1 MSILDLP
8 DLLALRAAWRAD
20 GLRLV
25 LTNGVFDLLHA
36 GHVAY
41 LARARAL
48 GDRLV
53 VALNSD
59 ASTSA
64 LKGPLRPII
73 AEDDRAALLAAL
85 RAVDAVTI
93 FAQPTAEAVV
103 AALRPEVYVKGGD
116 YSDPDG
122 QPDLA
127 RLPEG
132 RVAVAYGGQVVLL
145 PFAEGRSSSA
155 IIARIVARYGSRENQ
170 TLP

>member
-8 DLLALRAAWRAD
+8 TLLALRAHWHSA
-20 GLRLV
+20 GERLV

-41 LARARAL
+41 LEQARAL
-48 GDRLV
+48 GERLV
-53 VALNSD
+53 IALNSD
-59 ASTSA
+59 ASTAA

-73 AEDDRAALLAAL
+73 AEADRAALLAAL

-93 FAQPTAEAVV
+93 FVQPTAEAVV

-116 YSDPDG
+116 YCDPAG
-122 QPDLA
+122 QPDFA

-132 RVAVAYGGQVVLL
+132 RVVAAYGGQVVLL
-145 PFAEGRSSSA
+145 PFAEGHSSSA
-155 IIARIVARYGSRENQ
+155 IIARIVMRYGA
-170 TLP
+170 